1 MFSSTA
7 SKSSTTTTT
16 TPSHQQ
22 QQKHGSVSVD
32 FNPNESLLHDKHV
45 KLEGVKQEDI
55 QRYHDIIDM
64 LLAAGYYRVRI
75 SALTPFDKVIGGLC
89 WSISNSN
96 VDVDVDITF
105 EEESNIGQKIAVSE
119 QIVNA
124 LARMRCP
131 HKIQAYQ
138 IQGLDFQEIHKVMQW
153 LIKTVFETREENRE
167 RIKKYSHLVFSRR
180 YELPSDVQARKK
192 YLEALPYMDTVKGI
206 YRPKRKYRL
215 NTKSK
220 LNRWAHVQSVLLEY
234 GREYGS
240 VKQQQQQQQQDGSNK
255 KHDDLRAELERQMG
269 AEGGKSSGSESQW
282 DQMDDDVHRKRI
294 EELKRA
300 MTNENATE
308 NDIVST
314 RGLNM
319 LIGLGSGDIE
329 EEILKNEQRNRELLE
344 KQQEYGQSEEMIHKR
359 NKAQLEKQ
367 IVNLK
372 EQFQAQKTEH
382 STLNTKL
389 TSMQEELQG
398 YKQYS
403 AAVEQKLS
411 EIQTKLSEG
420 GEDFEALAKL
430 QELVLLNESLRK
442 QEEDFRANCKKQHA
456 ELKGILAKLQAE
468 TDSSI
473 DHKLVQ
479 TMAADE
485 EKMAKIKQLSSQK
498 NLEIAILQRKID
510 EIPTRAELSQY
521 ERRFTELFSTIIA
534 KLEENRKYF
543 DTHNT
548 LSEMAKYL
556 EKEMSLL
563 NSIHEN
569 FQKAL
574 TSKNKQYRTWMVE
587 TVEKSVA
594 AVEKTREHVEKKT
607 NEKKNE
613 HSIINKQY
621 TQLVSEQRA
630 FFRNLKELQEEIKKN
645 EELQK
650 QLQQRQL

>member
-1 MFSSTA
+1 
-7 SKSSTTTTT
+7 
-16 TPSHQQ
+16 
-22 QQKHGSVSVD
+22 
-32 FNPNESLLHDKHV
+32 LV
-45 KLEGVKQEDI
+45 K
-55 QRYHDIIDM
+55 
-64 LLAAGYYRVRI
+64 
-75 SALTPFDKVIGGLC
+75 
-89 WSISNSN
+89 
-96 VDVDVDITF
+96 
-105 EEESNIGQKIAVSE
+105 KIAVSE

-167 RIKKYSHLVFSRR
+167 RIRRYSHLVFSRR
-180 YELPSDVQARKK
+180 YELPSDVQAKQR

-206 YRPKRKYRL
+206 YRPKRKCRL
-215 NTKSK
+215 ARKGK

-234 GREYGS
+234 GREFGS
-240 VKQQQQQQQQDGSNK
+240 LKQDANNQSTNQKQNE
-255 KHDDLRAELERQMG
+255 LRAELERQMG
-269 AEGGKSSGSESQW
+269 GGKSGEDHW
-282 DQMDDDVHRKRI
+282 DQLDDDVHRKRI

-300 MTNENATE
+300 MTDENATE
-308 NDIVST
+308 NESVST

-319 LIGLGSGDIE
+319 LIGLGSEDIE
-329 EEILKNEQRNRELLE
+329 EEILKNEERNKQLLE

-367 IVNLK
+367 IQNLK
-372 EQFQAQKTEH
+372 EQFQSQKVEH
-382 STLNTKL
+382 TTLNEKL
-389 TSMQEELQG
+389 TGMQEELTG

-403 AAVEQKLS
+403 AAVEKKLS
-411 EIQTKLSEG
+411 DIQAKLSEG
-420 GEDFEALAKL
+420 GEDFEALSKL

-442 QEEDFRANCKKQHA
+442 QEEDFRANCKKQHT
-456 ELKGILAKLQAE
+456 ELKGILAKLQTE
-468 TDSSI
+468 TEGSI
-473 DHKLVQ
+473 DQKLIQ

-485 EKMAKIKQLSSQK
+485 EKMAKIRQLSSKK
-498 NLEIAILQRKID
+498 NLDIAILQRKID

-521 ERRFTELFSTIIA
+521 ERRFSELFGTIIA

-548 LSEMAKYL
+548 LSETAKYL
-556 EKEMSLL
+556 DKEMSLL
-563 NSIHEN
+563 NSISEN

-587 TVEKSVA
+587 TVEKSVD
-594 AVEKTREHVEKKT
+594 AVEKTRDHVEKKT
-607 NEKKNE
+607 NDKKAE
-613 HSIINKQY
+613 HSIVNKQY
-621 TQLVSEQRA
+621 SQLVTEQRA

-650 QLQQRQL
+650 QLHTH